1 MSEPENKGALSGIS
15 DEDLA
20 RLKAEMLLEM
30 NKKPSSPSEPKPKK
44 KPKIASSKPE
54 EGEKPKK
61 KKSKARVIIEWVGLI
76 FVGGLFLFVLSGQIE
91 SMINKQKYYGQPIR
105 FGWGSFVVQTDSMEP
120 DYPVDSAIVTY
131 REEPE
136 SIYARF
142 IAGDTIDITFI
153 DGYQQDNEY
162 AYPTD
167 EEKTTFVTKT
177 SPTGIPMTH
186 RLRAIHVNESA
197 EVGKGRYYFFV
208 SGINTQGNLSRQ
220 GQYQVFP
227 DYFILGVVRFNSPV
241 LGGFYRFIASP
252 WGLFGL
258 LLVPAVYLV
267 VVSVIDIFK
276 AIKEPEEEPAGGPSL
291 SDADKERLKQQMLAE
306 MMRQKALER
315 RQGTPAPA
323 AKPIEE
329 KPEPAAEEPKPQESA
344 AEEAK
349 PEEPA
354 PAPAKPS
361 PLGGLSEEDIA
372 RLKAEMLLE
381 MRKKKGNGK

>member
-20 RLKAEMLLEM
+20 RLKAQMLLEM

-44 KPKIASSKPE
+44 KPKPAEPVQ

-61 KKSKARVIIEWVGLI
+61 KKSKARVIVEWVGLI
-76 FVGGLFLFVLSGQIE
+76 LVGGLFLFVLSGQVE
-91 SMINKQKYYGQPIR
+91 SMINKDKYYGQPIR

-142 IAGDTIDITFI
+142 IAGETIDITFI
-153 DGYQQDNEY
+153 DGYQQDTDY
-162 AYPTD
+162 AYPT
-167 EEKTTFVTKT
+167 EEERTTFVTKT
-177 SPTGIPMTH
+177 SPTGVPMTH
-186 RLRAIHVNESA
+186 RLRAIHVNENA
-197 EVGKGRYYFFV
+197 AVGKGRYYFFV
-208 SGINTQGNLSRQ
+208 SGINDQGNLSKK

-227 DYFILGVVRFNSPV
+227 DYFILGVVRLNSPV
-241 LGGFYRFIASP
+241 LGGFFRFIASP

-276 AIKEPEEEPAGGPSL
+276 AIKDPEEEPAGGPAL

-306 MMRQKALER
+306 MMRQKSLQRQLE
-315 RQGTPAPA
+315 TPAPA
-323 AKPIEE
+323 P
-329 KPEPAAEEPKPQESA
+329 
-344 AEEAK
+344 K

-354 PAPAKPS
+354 PAEEKPVEEAKPQEPAPAPAKKPS
-361 PLGGLSEEDIA
+361 SLSGLSEEDIA